1 MSGRPALYDAVV
13 VGGGHNGLVCAGY
26 LARAGLRTLV
36 LERRESPGGAL
47 ATWQPE
53 SGVRVPA
60 AAHTIGRLR
69 GSIVHDLGLRAR
81 GLVPIRPS
89 IRAFVPQPDGQ
100 GLALWTDV
108 ARTAEGLERWSK
120 ADAVSY
126 APFDRKVRALGSL
139 LAHVNVTTPPDL
151 DSPGFGEAMD
161 GLRLGRAI
169 RGLGSKAHAR
179 EALRVIPMAV
189 ADLVGEAFES
199 PVLKG
204 ALAARGVQHTSMGPW
219 SAGTGAVFLND
230 GAGNDGGAAG
240 QTVFARGGP
249 GGLSGALEGTLRWLG
264 GEIRCEAEVV
274 AVTRDQDRVSGVA
287 LSTGDEVP
295 ARVVVSGLDPRR
307 TFGLID
313 PVALGP
319 DLAWRAGNLRMA
331 GSTAKVNLVL
341 DGLPTFPSASD
352 PGVLH
357 GRIVMAGDVDDLERA
372 FDASKYGRVSEEPHL
387 EATIPSLADP
397 SLAPEGRHVMSI
409 VVQFAPYHL
418 AEGDW
423 DAQRGPLGDRV
434 LERLERFAPGIS
446 DRVVHR
452 QVFTPLD
459 LEREFGLTGG
469 HPLHG
474 EPGLDQFFAWRP
486 MWGFARYRMP
496 LDGLYLCGS
505 GAHPGGGVTG
515 GPGANAAREVLADL
529 KRTRS

>member
-1 MSGRPALYDAVV
+1 V

-26 LARAGLRTLV
+26 LARAGLRTV
-36 LERRESPGGAL
+36 VIERRETVGGAL
-47 ATWQPE
+47 ASWEPTP
-53 SGVRVPA
+53 GTRVPA

-69 GSIVHDLGLRAR
+69 ASIVHDLGLRSR
-81 GLVPIRPS
+81 GLVPVRPS
-89 IRAFVPQPDGQ
+89 VRAFVPQSEGQ

-108 ARTAEGLERWSK
+108 GRTAEGLERWSP
-120 ADAVSY
+120 ADALAY
-126 APFDRKVRALGSL
+126 PRFDRKVRALGSL

-151 DSPGFGEAMD
+151 DSPGFAEAMD

-169 RGLGSKAHAR
+169 RGLGSKANAR

-189 ADLVGEAFES
+189 ADLVGETFES
-199 PVLKG
+199 PVLRG
-204 ALAARGVQHTSMGPW
+204 ALAARGVQYTSMGPW

-249 GGLSGALEGTLRWLG
+249 GGLTGALEGALRWLG
-264 GEIRCEAEVV
+264 GEVRCGAEVV
-274 AVTRDQDRVSGVA
+274 SVTRNDGRVSGVA
-287 LSTGDEVP
+287 LATGDEVP

-307 TFGLID
+307 TFGLVD

-319 DLAWRAGNLRMA
+319 HLAWRAGNLRMA

-341 DGLPTFPSASD
+341 EGMPQFPSAPD
-352 PGVLH
+352 EGVLH

-372 FDASKYGRVSEEPHL
+372 FDASKYGRISEAPYL

-397 SLAPEGRHVMSI
+397 SLVPDGRHVMS
-409 VVQFAPYHL
+409 VLVQFAPYRL
-418 AEGDW
+418 TNGDW
-423 DAQRGPLGDRV
+423 DAEREPLGDRV
-434 LERLERFAPGIS
+434 LDRLETFAPGIS
-446 DRVVHR
+446 GRVVHR
-452 QVFTPLD
+452 QVLTPLD
-459 LEREFGLTGG
+459 LEREYGLTGG

-486 MWGFARYRMP
+486 MWGYARYRMP
-496 LDGLYLCGS
+496 VEGLYLCGS

-515 GPGANAAREVLADL
+515 GPGANAAREILADL
-529 KRTRS
+529 RRSRS